1 MKKMGMF
8 ESPPPSPPQT
18 LKKNSPLARVKGEE
32 FGKQVASVG
41 AGIRV
46 QLLHGH
52 RVGVGD
58 FVVDE
63 VANCLIAHLM

>member
-1 MKKMGMF
+1 
-8 ESPPPSPPQT
+8 
-18 LKKNSPLARVKGEE
+18 
-32 FGKQVASVG
+32 
-41 AGIRV
+41 
-46 QLLHGH
+46 LHGH